1 MFQFKF
7 TMLGACS
14 NANVMDK
21 SKMKAEVRVESKKES
36 PSSVKITFVSKAFFH
51 MKTKH
56 FLNE

>member
-21 SKMKAEVRVESKKES
+21 SKMKAEVSVESK
-36 PSSVKITFVSKAFFH
+36 SKSLH
-51 MKTKH
+51 PLSKLLLSQKH
-56 FLNE
+56 FFTWKPNTL